1 MTDRAPWEKEPPAPT
16 PVQQA
21 EARAEK
27 AETRA
32 EKLADKAEAAA
43 IRRRWITLGEV
54 LAVLAVAI
62 SGLTLWNSWSER
74 THSEAEKTA
83 ADAKASAK
91 SMRLV
96 LKAELAKD
104 RSALTLAPAD
114 SSQTIQSQTILF
126 PTKLDI
132 GVIETTGDP
141 RIEADAI
148 ARSVKKA
155 DPPHDRNLRLPIA
168 ITTRFVNGDGALGQL
183 TALYHLGYR
192 VEGGLFGSSVE
203 LTGLSLIGDVR
214 EKDAQKRVNGL
225 AR

>member
-1 MTDRAPWEKEPPAPT
+1 MTDRAPWEKEPPPPT

-21 EARAEK
+21 EARAER

-74 THSEAEKTA
+74 THSEAEKSA

-104 RSALTLAPAD
+104 KASLTLAPAD
-114 SSQTIQSQTILF
+114 MTQTIQSQTIFF
-126 PTKLDI
+126 PTKLD
-132 GVIETTGDP
+132 VSPVETTGDA
-141 RIEADAI
+141 RIEAGWFAS
-148 ARSVKKA
+148 AAKKG
-155 DPPHDRNLRLPIA
+155 DPPHDRNLKVPIA

-183 TALYHLGYR
+183 SALYHLGYR
-192 VEGGLFGSSVE
+192 VEGRLFGSSVE
-203 LTGLSLIGDVR
+203 LTGLSLIGSVV
-214 EKDAQKRVNGL
+214 EKDAQKRIDAL
-225 AR
+225 TK